1 MEFVSIA
8 QLEKD
13 IVDNAMKIPNDIDLV
28 VGVSRS
34 GMLG

>member
-13 IVDNAMKIPNDIDLV
+13 IVENDIDLV
-28 VGVSRS
+28 VGVPRS